1 MKRRKKYNN
10 KLSKIR
16 QYQAALKPFA
26 VISTSEDQG
35 LCKLITVKNGQEV
48 NVTQSVYNAIAD
60 IKHMWNIYIA
70 VFGATDNEVST
81 EAKQVVSDKPY
92 YQHELAQFLNKEH
105 VKMLKEF
112 DKDRLTGFGW
122 IASPAGYDFD
132 EEHAFNLFRKQGCL
146 TLKNN

>member
-1 MKRRKKYNN
+1 MKRNKKHNH

-26 VISTSEDQG
+26 VISTNQEG
-35 LCKLITVKNGQEV
+35 GICKLITVKGGREV
-48 NVTQSVYNAIAD
+48 NVTQSVYNAIAE

-70 VFGATDNEVST
+70 VFGEVGEEVYT
-81 EAKQVVSDKPY
+81 KANQVVSDKPY
-92 YQHELAQFLNKEH
+92 YQHELAAFLNEKH
-105 VKMLKEF
+105 VTMLKSF
-112 DKDRLTGFGW
+112 NQNHLTGFGW
-122 IASPAGYDFD
+122 IASPAGHDFT